1 MANILH
7 WEDLV
12 DKVICGVSA
21 PRPWILALEFGDGSR
36 AVFESRTSPSMIV
49 FFYPSEY
56 EQDFLETRPLTL
68 DEASQVMIGKRITSL
83 VVPMLAEGLRDFAPV
98 KIEIGEGGALGLVTV
113 YLASEDA
120 HEPVLLI
127 DYPIAGQ

>member
-1 MANILH
+1 MANLLH

-12 DKVICGVSA
+12 NRVICGVSA
-21 PRPWILALEFGDGSR
+21 PKPWILALEFGDGSR

-49 FFYPSEY
+49 FFYPSDY
-56 EQDFLETRPLTL
+56 EQDFLETRPFTL
-68 DEASQVMIGKRITSL
+68 DEASQVLLGKRIKSL
-83 VVPMLAEGLRDFAPV
+83 VVPMLAEGFRDFAPV
-98 KIEIGEGGALGLVTV
+98 RIELSEGDHPGLEAV

-127 DYPIAGQ
+127 GYPIAEQ

>member
-1 MANILH
+1 MVNLLH
-7 WEDLV
+7 V
-12 DKVICGVSA
+12 NKVICSVSA
-21 PRPWILALEFGDGSR
+21 PEPWILLLEFDDGNR

-56 EQDFLETRPLTL
+56 EQDFLETRPFTL
-68 DEASQVMIGKRITSL
+68 DEASQVLRGKRIRSL
-83 VVPMLAEGLRDFAPV
+83 VVSMLAEGFRDFAPV
-98 KIEIGEGGALGLVTV
+98 RIELSEGDQLGLVAV

-127 DYPIAGQ
+127 DYPKAEQ